1 LICSM
6 GEMVTPPT
14 MAQQTTEL
22 TDQHQ
27 DLAL

>member
-1 LICSM
+1 LVCSTR
-6 GEMVTPPT
+6 GMVTSAT
-14 MAQQTTEL
+14 MAQLAAEL